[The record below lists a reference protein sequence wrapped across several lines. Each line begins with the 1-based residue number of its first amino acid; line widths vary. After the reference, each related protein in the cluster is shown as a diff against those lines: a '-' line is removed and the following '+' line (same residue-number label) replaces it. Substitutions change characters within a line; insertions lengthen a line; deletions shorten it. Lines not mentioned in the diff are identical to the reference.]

1 MKSGFVAVLGKTNVG
16 KSTLIN
22 ALLGKAYLI
31 TSPKPQTTRNRI
43 RAILHLKDAQI
54 ILVDT
59 PGLHNPV
66 DLMGKYMIKVAKETL
81 KDEVDLVLWMM
92 EPEEFL
98 NESGIKLW
106 EEILK
111 SYPEYKEKVIWI
123 INKWDIVTNDQKEK
137 IVEKKKNLSVP
148 ITIISALKKEGL
160 DELILEIIK
169 KLPEGPAYY
178 PEDINIDRPAEFIAS
193 EIIREAVIFNT
204 KQEVPYSVGVKV
216 KDFEDKGKIIY
227 IYAQIFME
235 RDSQKG
241 IIIGRRGAMIKEIGT
256 YARKRLEEIFGKKVY
271 LDLNVQV
278 KKKWRK
284 SPESIKYMGYNEA
297 DFKKL

>member
-22 ALLGKAYLI
+22 VLLGKAYLT

-43 RAILHLKDAQI
+43 RAIIHLKNAQI

-98 NESGIKLW
+98 DNSGIALW
-106 EEILK
+106 KEILK
-111 SYPEYKEKVIWI
+111 SYPAYSEKVIWI
-123 INKWDIVTNDQKEK
+123 INKWDIATNEQKER
-137 IVEKKKNLSVP
+137 IIEQKKSLY
-148 ITIISALKKEGL
+148 ITTVIISALKKEGL
-160 DELILEIIK
+160 DELISEIIK

-178 PEDINIDRPAEFIAS
+178 PEDMHIDKSNEFIAS
-193 EIIREAVIFNT
+193 EIIREAVIINT
-204 KQEVPYSVGVKV
+204 KQEVPYSVGVRV

-227 IYAQIFME
+227 IYAQIYME

-241 IIIGRRGAMIKEIGT
+241 IIIGKRGTMIKEIGT
-256 YARKRLEEIFGKKVY
+256 YARKRLEEILGRRVY
-271 LDLNVQV
+271 LDLKVKV

-284 SPESIKYMGYNEA
+284 SPESIKYMGYNET